1 MKKMNNLKSA
11 FDSDKYSNVVIETV
25 KLETTISDKLDTEV
39 TTKVRETL
47 RNDSKSRRQLD
58 NISYLHDK
66 EFYKQTLRSLHLYL
80 LKNTLLSKI

>member
-39 TTKVRETL
+39 TTKVRDTL

-80 LKNTLLSKI
+80 LKNTLLTKI

>member
-1 MKKMNNLKSA
+1 MNNLKSA

-80 LKNTLLSKI
+80 LKNTLLTKI

>member
-80 LKNTLLSKI
+80 LKNTLLTKI